1 MKLLIIAKQY
11 IPDISAQSIRIS
23 QIARRFH
30 ERDKSLQIRVAVFDP
45 EGRKIGRNEGSE
57 DGINVERLSRNRLPA
72 SALKPQSL
80 NPLLLALWIRIASK
94 EIREFKP
101 DIVMATTPP
110 FTPSIAVYIATR
122 IGRKKV
128 AYAIDYRDDL
138 GSVINN
144 LANDKVFWIKYP
156 LKASNRI
163 MSFFLLQSV
172 KNAVLLSTVNNSL
185 QKDLL
190 RDNKNVVLVPNGLD
204 VEELASVKDGFDR
217 IKALTKNGIFDLESR
232 NIVYLGDLSMPY
244 YMPEAILMPIKKL
257 IAQGYRIA
265 YIVIGDGSR
274 SRVIKEQAKELGIE
288 SSVHLLGKKNHKEA
302 MELLMACDVAFHT
315 LQKGDPQS
323 RHAIATKVYEYLG
336 CKLPILAVAD
346 HGSAV
351 SELINNEK
359 VGISV
364 NWDELESVEASLRE
378 ILDHPD
384 IYEHNLEAKYQYF
397 LDKFDRNRGIDL
409 LYENMMEN
417 MMALMPQRR
426 D

>member
-1 MKLLIIAKQY
+1 LKLLIIAKQY

-30 ERDKSLQIRVAVFDP
+30 ERDKSLQIKVVVFDP

-57 DGINVERLSRNRLPA
+57 NGIDVERLSRNRLPT
-72 SALKPQSL
+72 STLKPQSL
-80 NPLLLALWIRIASK
+80 NPLLLALWIRIASR
-94 EIREFKP
+94 EMREFKP
-101 DIVMATTPP
+101 DIVIATTPP
-110 FTPSIAVYIATR
+110 FTPSIAVYIASR
-122 IGRKKV
+122 IGGKKV

-138 GSVINN
+138 GSVIDS
-144 LANDKVFWIKYP
+144 LANNEVFWIRYP
-156 LKASNRI
+156 LKAANWI

-172 KNAVLLSTVNNSL
+172 KNAILLSTVNDSL
-185 QKDLL
+185 RKGLL
-190 RDNKNVVLVPNGLD
+190 KDNKNVVLVPNGLD
-204 VEELASVKDGFDR
+204 VEELADVKDGFDR
-217 IKALTKNGIFDLESR
+217 TDILTKNGIFDLESR

-244 YMPEAILMPIKKL
+244 YMPEAILMPMKKL
-257 IAQGYRIA
+257 MAQGYRIA

-274 SRVIKEQAKELGIE
+274 SKVIKEQAKELGIE
-288 SSVHLLGKKNHKEA
+288 SSVYLLGRKNHKEA

-323 RHAIATKVYEYLG
+323 RHAIATKIYEYLG

-346 HGSAV
+346 HGSAA
-351 SELINNEK
+351 SEFINNEK

-409 LYENMMEN
+409 LYENMM
-417 MMALMPQRR
+417 ALVPQKR

>member
-1 MKLLIIAKQY
+1 LKLLIIAKQY

-30 ERDKSLQIRVAVFDP
+30 ERDKSLQIKVVVFDP

-57 DGINVERLSRNRLPA
+57 NGIDVERLSRNRLPA
-72 SALKPQSL
+72 STLKPQSL
-80 NPLLLALWIRIASK
+80 NPLLLALWIRIASR
-94 EIREFKP
+94 EMREFKP

-110 FTPSIAVYIATR
+110 FTPSIAVYTASR
-122 IGRKKV
+122 IGGKKV

-138 GSVINN
+138 GSVIDS
-144 LANDKVFWIKYP
+144 LANNKVFWIRYP
-156 LKASNRI
+156 LKAANWI

-172 KNAVLLSTVNNSL
+172 KNAILLSTVNDSL
-185 QKDLL
+185 RKELL
-190 RDNKNVVLVPNGLD
+190 KDNKNVVLVPNGLD
-204 VEELASVKDGFDR
+204 VEELADVKDGFDR
-217 IKALTKNGIFDLESR
+217 TNILTKNGIFDLESR

-244 YMPEAILMPIKKL
+244 YMPEAILIPMKKL
-257 IAQGYRIA
+257 MAQGYRIA

-274 SRVIKEQAKELGIE
+274 SKVIKMQAKELGIE
-288 SSVHLLGKKNHKEA
+288 SSVYLLGRKNHKEA
-302 MELLMACDVAFHT
+302 MELLMASDVAFHT

-323 RHAIATKVYEYLG
+323 KHAIATKIYEYLG

-378 ILDHPD
+378 ILDNSD

-397 LDKFDRNRGIDL
+397 LDKFDRNRGIDI
-409 LYENMMEN
+409 LYENMM
-417 MMALMPQRR
+417 ALVPQRR
-426 D
+426 Y

>member
-1 MKLLIIAKQY
+1 LKLLIIAKQY

-72 SALKPQSL
+72 STLKPQSL

-110 FTPSIAVYIATR
+110 FTPSIAVYIASR
-122 IGRKKV
+122 ISRKKV

-138 GSVINN
+138 GSVIDN
-144 LANDKVFWIKYP
+144 LANNKAFWIRYP
-156 LKASNRI
+156 LKAANWI

-172 KNAVLLSTVNNSL
+172 KNAILLSTVNDSL
-185 QKDLL
+185 RKGLL
-190 RDNKNVVLVPNGLD
+190 KDNKNVVLVPNGLD
-204 VEELASVKDGFDR
+204 VEELADVKDGFDR
-217 IKALTKNGIFDLESR
+217 TDILTKNGIFDLESR

-244 YMPEAILMPIKKL
+244 YMPEAILMPMKKL
-257 IAQGYRIA
+257 MAQGYRIA

-274 SRVIKEQAKELGIE
+274 SKVIKEQAKELGIE
-288 SSVHLLGKKNHKEA
+288 SSVYLLGRKNHKEA

-323 RHAIATKVYEYLG
+323 RHAIATKIYEYLG

-346 HGSAV
+346 HGSAA
-351 SELINNEK
+351 SEFINNEK

-409 LYENMMEN
+409 LYENMM
-417 MMALMPQRR
+417 ALVPQKR

>member
-72 SALKPQSL
+72 FALKPQSL

-101 DIVMATTPP
+101 DIIMATTPP
-110 FTPSIAVYIATR
+110 FTPGIAVYMASR
-122 IGRKKV
+122 IGRKKI

-138 GSVINN
+138 GSVIDS
-144 LANDKVFWIKYP
+144 LANDKPFWIKYP
-156 LKASNRI
+156 LKAANRI
-163 MSFFLLQSV
+163 MSFFLLQSA
-172 KNAVLLSTVNNSL
+172 KNAILLSTVNDYL
-185 QKDLL
+185 QKELL
-190 RDNKNVVLVPNGLD
+190 RDNKDVVLVPNGLD

-217 IKALTKNGIFDLESR
+217 IKVLTKNGIFDLESR

-244 YMPEAILMPIKKL
+244 YMPEAILMPIKKM
-257 IAQGYRIA
+257 IAQGYRIT
-265 YIVIGDGSR
+265 YIVIGEGSR
-274 SRVIKEQAKELGIE
+274 SKVIEKQAKELGIE
-288 SSVHLLGKKNHKEA
+288 SSVYLLGRKNHKEA
-302 MELLMACDVAFHT
+302 MELLMASDVAFHT

-323 RHAIATKVYEYLG
+323 RHAIATKIYEYLG

-346 HGSAV
+346 HDSAV

-359 VGISV
+359 VGISI

-409 LYENMMEN
+409 LYENMM
-417 MMALMPQRR
+417 ALVPQRR

>member
-1 MKLLIIAKQY
+1 LKLLIIAKQY

-72 SALKPQSL
+72 STLKPQSL

-110 FTPSIAVYIATR
+110 FTPSIAVYIASR
-122 IGRKKV
+122 ISRKKV

-138 GSVINN
+138 GSVIDN
-144 LANDKVFWIKYP
+144 LANNKAFWIRYP
-156 LKASNRI
+156 LKAANWI

-172 KNAVLLSTVNNSL
+172 KNAILLSTVNDSL
-185 QKDLL
+185 QKELL
-190 RDNKNVVLVPNGLD
+190 KDNKDVVLVPNGLD
-204 VEELASVKDGFDR
+204 VEELADVKDGFDR
-217 IKALTKNGIFDLESR
+217 TNVLTKNGIFDLESR

-244 YMPEAILMPIKKL
+244 YMPEAILIPIKKL

-288 SSVHLLGKKNHKEA
+288 SSIYLLGKKNHKEA

-323 RHAIATKVYEYLG
+323 RHAIATKIYEYLG

-346 HGSAV
+346 HGSAA

-409 LYENMMEN
+409 LYENMM
-417 MMALMPQRR
+417 ALVPQKR